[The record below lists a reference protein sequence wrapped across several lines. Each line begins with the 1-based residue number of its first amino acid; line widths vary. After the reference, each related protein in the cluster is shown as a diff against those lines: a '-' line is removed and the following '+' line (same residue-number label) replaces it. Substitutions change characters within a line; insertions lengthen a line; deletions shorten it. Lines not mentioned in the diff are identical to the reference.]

1 MNDILGLGLQPKDLG
16 ILQVCLRGI
25 IVFIVALILVRLAD
39 RRFLAKLSAFDVIL
53 GFVLA
58 SMFARAINGSA
69 PFLPTFVAG
78 LVLVLLHRAI
88 STIAFHSDRFGIL
101 VKGDAEVLVERGVRR
116 HTSLRRY
123 NITEKDLLEE
133 VRLNGNL
140 GTLEGVE
147 AATLERNGKISVV
160 LANKS

>member
-1 MNDILGLGLQPKDLG
+1 MNDILGLGTQPKDLG

-25 IVFIVALILVRLAD
+25 IVFIVALILVRMAD

-69 PFLPTFVAG
+69 PFLPTFVGG
-78 LVLVLLHRAI
+78 LVLVLLHRLI
-88 STIAFHSDRFGIL
+88 STLSFHSDRFGVL
-101 VKGDAEVLVERGVRR
+101 VKGDSEVLVDKGVRR
-116 HTSLRRY
+116 YASMRRHK
-123 NITEKDLLEE
+123 ISEKDLLEE

-140 GTLEGVE
+140 GALENVE

-160 LANKS
+160 FAKKS